1 MIEKFKYTNDVKKS
15 LGTLFSDKKIIFA
28 SSSTLG
34 NLMTNDYLKT
44 LAEQKHNN
52 NVPVNDKI
60 DNTQP
65 TNKNNI
71 NLKVILELKQATQNF
86 DSIDYQLVQ
95 EIVNKLDFFKMNAYD
110 IYILM
115 SLRKIFQ

>member
-44 LAEQKHNN
+44 LAE
-52 NVPVNDKI
+52 
-60 DNTQP
+60 
-65 TNKNNI
+65 
-71 NLKVILELKQATQNF
+71 
-86 DSIDYQLVQ
+86 
-95 EIVNKLDFFKMNAYD
+95 
-110 IYILM
+110 
-115 SLRKIFQ
+115 